1 MTTQLAQIGRIEP
14 VTEARAPLGDDN
26 ADFTR
31 SLETYVSDI
40 LGIITILAALFFIVH
55 AFLAAFQ
62 WVTSG
67 GDSGKVT
74 KARDRLMWST
84 LGLILIV
91 ATYSILGLIGG
102 LIGFNI
108 LNIGDLIK
116 FVDPNNAGGATP

>member
-1 MTTQLAQIGRIEP
+1 MTNQLAQIGKIEP
-14 VTEARAPLGDDN
+14 ITEARRPAGDE
-26 ADFTR
+26 AKDFTD
-31 SLETYVSDI
+31 SLEIYISDI

-74 KARDRLMWST
+74 KARDRLTWST

-102 LIGFNI
+102 LVGLSILDIGE
-108 LNIGDLIK
+108 LIRN
-116 FVDPNNAGGATP
+116 VDPSQP

>member
-1 MTTQLAQIGRIEP
+1 MKAYAANIGEIQP
-14 VTEARAPLGDDN
+14 ITEARAPVGSERE
-26 ADFTR
+26 DFTA
-31 SLETYVSDI
+31 SLETYISDI
-40 LGIITILAALFFIVH
+40 LGIITVLAALFFIVY

-102 LIGFNI
+102 LIGFSI
-108 LNIGDLIK
+108 LNVEELIEM
-116 FVDPNNAGGATP
+116 VSPPQP

>member
-14 VTEARAPLGDDN
+14 ITEARAPEGVE
-26 ADFTR
+26 AEHFTD
-31 SLETYVSDI
+31 SLEIYIGDI

-74 KARDRLMWST
+74 KARDRLTWST

-102 LIGFNI
+102 LIGFSI
-108 LNIGDLIK
+108 LEVGEMIEK
-116 FVDPNNAGGATP
+116 VSPPKP

>member
-14 VTEARAPLGDDN
+14 ITEARAPLGDEREH
-26 ADFTR
+26 FTS

-40 LGIITILAALFFIVH
+40 LGIITVLAALFFIVH

-74 KARDRLMWST
+74 KARERLTWST
-84 LGLILIV
+84 LGLVLIV

-102 LIGFNI
+102 LIGFSI
-108 LNIGDLIK
+108 LEVGEMIEK
-116 FVDPNNAGGATP
+116 VSPPKP